1 MESKGQLTKT
11 IHRSAVS
18 LAADERSGA
27 WNGGGYASA
36 YQLEPEVRYGTI
48 LRRHARAIAAI
59 MLLCLAAGLL
69 VTFLMS
75 PSYKAKTLLEVSAE
89 NQDFMNN
96 KNIDPNASASTMDSY
111 LETQTKLL
119 GSETVADR
127 VVASLLANASQYK
140 DGRKGGFTA
149 VREWLGWRQPQK
161 SLESQIRKTLG
172 TLKVKAEGQSSL
184 ISLTVSGPSP
194 EIAADTANAVA
205 NQHMAVLQD
214 ARWAS
219 VTQTSEFLGKQV
231 EALRRKLQ
239 TSEDQLQEYARTKGL
254 IYTSDTS
261 RESVVSEKLRAIQQ
275 DLEKAE
281 ADRTDKQSQLELA
294 NSSSPDAL
302 PRVLDDGSLRE
313 DKSRLTD
320 LRRQLA
326 DLSATLTPNHY
337 KVKEIESQIASLE
350 KQADQERAAIVTRI
364 QNDYRAAARREQLQ
378 RDSYERQLGLVTDQS
393 GKEIRYNILK
403 REVDANRDLY
413 QSMLQRIKEAGV
425 VSALRASNIRIVD
438 PAKTPLLPDQPN
450 LLLNTGIALLLGCMF
465 SVLFVLMRERAD
477 RSIRAPGETSRLL
490 QVPELAIIPSARRD
504 IRTQIVSNSSRIAQA
519 FTGSAPKRL
528 AASGSDLSTDLL
540 TNSLQTGSIVAESF
554 RSAVTSI
561 LLWGREEALAHKVL
575 VVTSAHSGAGK
586 TTSVLNLGLGLVES
600 GRRVLLIDGDLRL
613 PRLGRIFGLETASG
627 LSDILAERLAP
638 SVARELI
645 RDTGLPGLCVLPSG
659 SRHRNA
665 PQMLH
670 SIALEKLLV
679 DMRPDFDFIL
689 IDSPPALPLTDAR
702 LLAQHADGVILV
714 FRAGETS
721 AEQSLAVRK
730 SFAQDGTYVFG
741 SILNGWDAHAED
753 PAYVNSYLKYAG

>member
-11 IHRSAVS
+11 INRSAVS
-18 LAADERSGA
+18 LAADEWSGA
-27 WNGGGYASA
+27 WNGSGYASA
-36 YQLEPEVRYGTI
+36 YRPEPEVRYGTI

-59 MLLCLAAGLL
+59 VLLCLAAGLL

-89 NQDFMNN
+89 NQDFIS
-96 KNIDPNASASTMDSY
+96 KNIDPNSSASTMDSY

-127 VVASLLANASQYK
+127 VVASLLADASRYK
-140 DGRKGGFTA
+140 EGRKGGFA
-149 VREWLGWRQPQK
+149 KIREWLGLGQPGK

-172 TLKVKAEGQSSL
+172 TLKVKAEGQSTL
-184 ISLTVSGPSP
+184 ISITVSGPSP

-205 NQHMAVLQD
+205 NQHMAALQD

-261 RESVVSEKLRAIQQ
+261 RESFVSEKLRAIQQ

-281 ADRTDKQSQLELA
+281 ADRADKQAQLELI
-294 NSSSPDAL
+294 NSSPPDSL
-302 PRVLDDGSLRE
+302 PRVLDDGTLRE

-337 KVKEIESQIASLE
+337 KVKEVESQIASLE
-350 KQADQERAAIVTRI
+350 KQADQERAGIVTRI
-364 QNDYRAAARREQLQ
+364 QNDFRAAQRREQLL
-378 RDSYERQLGLVTDQS
+378 RNSYELQLGLVTDQS

-477 RSIRAPGETSRLL
+477 RSIRAPGETSLLL

-519 FTGSAPKRL
+519 FSGSSPKRL
-528 AASGSDLSTDLL
+528 ASGSDLSNDLL

-627 LSDILAERLAP
+627 
-638 SVARELI
+638 
-645 RDTGLPGLCVLPSG
+645 
-659 SRHRNA
+659 
-665 PQMLH
+665 
-670 SIALEKLLV
+670 
-679 DMRPDFDFIL
+679 
-689 IDSPPALPLTDAR
+689 
-702 LLAQHADGVILV
+702 
-714 FRAGETS
+714 
-721 AEQSLAVRK
+721 
-730 SFAQDGTYVFG
+730 
-741 SILNGWDAHAED
+741 
-753 PAYVNSYLKYAG
+753 